1 MFISREEKGI
11 LLCSLQ
17 TYLMNCYNDLDKQ
30 KDDFAYLIKVKGED
44 KYKNELKE
52 LIKET
57 KDEIKK
63 INILFEKIFQ
73 IKS

>member
-1 MFISREEKGI
+1 
-11 LLCSLQ
+11 
-17 TYLMNCYNDLDKQ
+17 MNCYNDLDKQ